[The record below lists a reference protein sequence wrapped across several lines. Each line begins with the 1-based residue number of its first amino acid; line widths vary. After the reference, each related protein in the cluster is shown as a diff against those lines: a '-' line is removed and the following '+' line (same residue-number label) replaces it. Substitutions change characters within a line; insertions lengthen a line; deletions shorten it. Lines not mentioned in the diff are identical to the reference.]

1 MLARF
6 GWNLARFGAI
16 WRQGNYENYFT
27 PTIDTVTNLGYL
39 ITMNS
44 GMGPLEGEEMYKDF
58 LEWAEEQ
65 GFEFPCTASEF
76 AARATAFLNAT
87 TGWNADAF
95 NALLKQGGVQ
105 ADD

>member
-1 MLARF
+1 M
-6 GWNLARFGAI
+6 
-16 WRQGNYENYFT
+16 YE
-27 PTIDTVTNLGYL
+27 
-39 ITMNS
+39 
-44 GMGPLEGEEMYKDF
+44 DF

-65 GFEFPCTASEF
+65 GFEFPCTAGEF